1 MRELSTKLLLA
12 ALTAFIL
19 MSCSG
24 EEWSCVEQGKNMYS
38 VSSSGALGSA
48 DKGCTCEQIREFE
61 YREFG
66 SVDDDA
72 LRSDFGC

>member
-12 ALTAFIL
+12 AQTAFVL

-48 DKGCTCEQIREFE
+48 DKGCTCEEIREFE
-61 YREFG
+61 LRNFG
-66 SVDDDA
+66 SVDEGA
-72 LRSDFGC
+72 LKSDFGC